1 MVRPYDHGTDADAL
15 WSLKR
20 AFERELGGSTGGDEK
35 AKRYESKLT
44 EDYRQRYLEWVGRC
58 VDEEPKTVQLVERD
72 GSAVGYVF
80 VLPQSLS
87 MIWDAAV
94 LNEVYVRE
102 SYRGTGAADDLMEAA
117 IEYAQSQELPLP
129 RLVLDVD
136 TDNERAQ
143 GLYDRYGFEHWG
155 EMVARDL

>member
-1 MVRPYDHGTDADAL
+1 MVRAYDPETDADAL
-15 WSLKR
+15 WTLKQ
-20 AFERELGGSTGGDEK
+20 AFERELGGNTGGDEK
-35 AKRYESKLT
+35 AQRYESKLT
-44 EDYRQRYLEWVGRC
+44 EEYRRRYLDWVDCC
-58 VDEEPKTVQLVERD
+58 VDEEPGTVQVVERD
-72 GSAVGYVF
+72 GSVVGYGF

-117 IEYAQSQELPLP
+117 IEHAASQELPLS

-136 TDNERAQ
+136 ADNERARAF
-143 GLYDRYGFEHWG
+143 YDRYGFESWG
-155 EMVARDL
+155 EMVAREL